1 MGIIT
6 TIFSESIWNDN
17 GKFACELVNLM
28 KELGQDVPEWLSMG
42 VTEYSA
48 YLDMERS
55 LLPKVMILTM
65 KKLWNTS
72 QASCMIAASIIFH
85 IFKFFRF
92 LFCSLINLAQTY
104 NQAKNLLQ
112 TVLWILTIFVTLAII
127 IFISF
132 QGTFRYYP
140 TLEESHHLYMNLKT
154 IGSDMI
160 EQIHRRLIGR

>member
-28 KELGQDVPEWLSMG
+28 KELGQDVPEWLAMG

-48 YLDMERS
+48 YVTMEKS

-72 QASCMIAASIIFH
+72 QASCLIVASIVFY

-104 NQAKNLLQ
+104 NQAKNLLK
-112 TVLWILTIFVTLAII
+112 TVLWILTIFVTLVII
-127 IFISF
+127 IYISF
-132 QGTFRYYP
+132 QATFRYYP
-140 TLEESHHLYMNLKT
+140 TLEESHHLYINLKN